1 MAGRRPAKLARVAAI
16 SGTRRNSRV
25 SGGVHGRRVAAVA
38 TAAVPLAAALFALT
52 SGACGGGGCPGVD
65 APEPSAAQAV
75 LLDPS
80 AEAFQQVPPAAYRVE
95 LETTQGVVLIEVESA
110 WAPLG
115 AYRFYNLVR
124 NGFFDGTAFYRV
136 IPGFMAQFGVHPV
149 PAVQAVWNGETFPD
163 ERVTQSNVRGMVT
176 FAKAGEDTRTTQLFI
191 NYGDNARLDAL
202 GFAPIGRV
210 VRGMGV
216 VDRLYSGYGET
227 APAGEGPDFGC
238 MLEGGGA
245 YLERRF
251 PRLDHIR
258 TARVVAVEADTTG

>member
-1 MAGRRPAKLARVAAI
+1 MGVTRP
-16 SGTRRNSRV
+16 NSRV
-25 SGGVHGRRVAAVA
+25 SGGFRRRGVVGVAGAVVA
-38 TAAVPLAAALFALT
+38 LAATLLAVT
-52 SGACGGGGCPGVD
+52 SGACDGGGCPALD
-65 APEPSAAQAV
+65 APEPSASHVV

-80 AEAFQQVPPAAYRVE
+80 AEAFQQLPPPVYQVE

-149 PAVQAVWNGETFPD
+149 PAVQAVWNDETFPD

-191 NYGDNARLDAL
+191 NYGNNARLDAL

-216 VDRLYSGYGET
+216 ADRLYSGYGET
-227 APAGEGPDFGC
+227 APTGQGPDFGC

-245 YLERRF
+245 YLDRRF

>member
-1 MAGRRPAKLARVAAI
+1 MPGRGAAKLARMAGTGVTGI
-16 SGTRRNSRV
+16 SL
-25 SGGVHGRRVAAVA
+25 SGGGHRRRVMVGLAGG
-38 TAAVPLAAALFALT
+38 AAVPLVAAVLAVT
-52 SGACGGGGCPGVD
+52 SGACAGAACAGVE
-65 APEPSAAQAV
+65 APAPSAAQAA

-80 AEAFQQVPPAAYRVE
+80 AEAFQQVPPPVYHVE
-95 LETTQGVVLIEVESA
+95 LETTQGALLIEVESA

-149 PAVQAVWNGETFPD
+149 PSVQAVWNEETFPD

-191 NYGDNARLDAL
+191 NYGNNARLDAQ

-216 VDRLYSGYGET
+216 ADRLYSGYGEA
-227 APAGEGPDFGC
+227 APAGAGPDYAC

-258 TARVVAVEADTTG
+258 TARVVAVEADTIG